1 MPNITDAKYQE
12 HIDRANELSQ
22 FNAHYILIDRKWWMV
37 LDRYWIPANRTAVVY
52 KWYPFNNVH

>member
-22 FNAHYILIDRKWWMV
+22 FNAHYVLVDGNWWLVIDRTWEVADKMAKM
-37 LDRYWIPANRTAVVY
+37 LM
-52 KWYPFNNVH
+52 WYPYNVH